1 MTESYLGAINKALHE
16 LCKENDLVYVLG
28 EDIEDPYSGAFK
40 ATKGLSSLYPERVLS
55 TPISEAAIIGMAGGM
70 AMRGLLPI
78 VEIMFGDFILLGMDQ
93 IVNHICKYSGMYAGQ
108 VKTPIIIRTPMGGGR
123 GYGPVHS
130 QSLEKHFLGIPNLK
144 VIAPSHF
151 HNPRTLLKNT
161 VKGAMPVLFI
171 ENKRLYSKKL
181 KSPLDISEPL
191 KLIMDGDTEYPV
203 AVLSN
208 FNEGKSDVVIIT
220 YGGMTEY
227 LDKLLLRLFDEEIN
241 VSCVIPSILNQIDIT
256 LLVKYVNDAEAGCI
270 VLEEGTSG
278 FNWGSEIVAQM
289 QGIIQN
295 KKINRLASDITLI
308 PTARYLESQV
318 IPGLKDIENAVI
330 ELVEEKFSK
339 ERL

>member
-1 MTESYLGAINKALHE
+1 
-16 LCKENDLVYVLG
+16 
-28 EDIEDPYSGAFK
+28 
-40 ATKGLSSLYPERVLS
+40 
-55 TPISEAAIIGMAGGM
+55 
-70 AMRGLLPI
+70 
-78 VEIMFGDFILLGMDQ
+78 
-93 IVNHICKYSGMYAGQ
+93 
-108 VKTPIIIRTPMGGGR
+108 
-123 GYGPVHS
+123 
-130 QSLEKHFLGIPNLK
+130 
-144 VIAPSHF
+144 
-151 HNPRTLLKNT
+151 
-161 VKGAMPVLFI
+161 
-171 ENKRLYSKKL
+171 
-181 KSPLDISEPL
+181 
-191 KLIMDGDTEYPV
+191 
-203 AVLSN
+203 
-208 FNEGKSDVVIIT
+208 
-220 YGGMTEY
+220 MTEY